1 MEKDLTKIIVKDFK
15 TPPMTAEEWL
25 LTQPE
30 AWRELE
36 TEAIYECLRRK
47 WPLHTGNIQMV
58 AREIEPERPLN
69 AMAQDNVRRLQD
81 AAYDGGGVVADA
93 AGGVARTG
101 DRSDIRVLAP
111 QMAAP
116 YGEHPDGSTRDRRE
130 AESERLVAAA
140 KRNGLFIPEN
150 DLPKFGEKQSGR
162 TGESEVY
169 TNKADGVV
177 VKSKNP
183 YAKAPIKNNV
193 PEDAIYEHLVH
204 NALFPDTAYALEGI
218 SEHLG
223 DVRIVLSQDF
233 VQSVRRPSHERIGRY
248 LAERLGLRKEDDYT
262 YGNDYVSVTDV
273 EGDNVL
279 VDIDENLRFI
289 DPLIKFKRPAVEVL
303 DALPSR

>member
-1 MEKDLTKIIVKDFK
+1 
-15 TPPMTAEEWL
+15 
-25 LTQPE
+25 
-30 AWRELE
+30 
-36 TEAIYECLRRK
+36 
-47 WPLHTGNIQMV
+47 
-58 AREIEPERPLN
+58 
-69 AMAQDNVRRLQD
+69 
-81 AAYDGGGVVADA
+81 
-93 AGGVARTG
+93 
-101 DRSDIRVLAP
+101 
-111 QMAAP
+111 MAAP